1 MVEEGTEDDQF
12 KAVMDEAKEVSAFSS
27 LCVELQFFFDKFIIA
42 TLQKKKLENSFSLH
56 PGCWHQH

>member
-27 LCVELQFFFDKFIIA
+27 LWVELQFFFDKFIIA
-42 TLQKKKLENSFSLH
+42 TLQKKKNGKFFFFFYSL
-56 PGCWHQH
+56 